1 MSHEKDT
8 FQGIMLERAVTRGH
22 ADSSNL
28 PLFLLC
34 SDNPV
39 NGPALML
46 LKKADHPYPYP
57 QTFKNTSEFPVP
69 LCISQEECGEPSVV

>member
-1 MSHEKDT
+1 MSREKDA

-22 ADSSNL
+22 PDCSNL

-39 NGPALML
+39 NAPALIL

-57 QTFKNTSEFPVP
+57 QTF
-69 LCISQEECGEPSVV
+69 